1 MYLNILFVLIKERS
15 VIQLVKSNY
24 ALIALTCLFLLG
36 IIFFSY
42 RMFSLGILTVLS
54 LFLLYR
60 INFQYRPTLSLFVFF
75 FSGFVLFIL
84 GNDVIAQLG
93 ISKEVKIILNRS
105 LLFVLIL
112 GTVISIRR
120 NKQGVNLYTVMP
132 HWNDRIEFPNHTIKT
147 LTFLGFGFLGSMTIF
162 LPLLLMNS
170 TSISR
175 SLLIFALVFSLINA
189 VLEELLWRGLLLSS
203 LKKYISTFYA
213 VLVTSIG
220 FGLLHLSI
228 GIPILMSLSFSFGG
242 LFYALVVLKTKSIYP
257 AVLFHF
263 VINIGM
269 VLNGWIL

>member
-1 MYLNILFVLIKERS
+1 MLLFIRERS
-15 VIQLVKSNY
+15 VIQLVKSKHI
-24 ALIALTCLFLLG
+24 LIALTCIFFLS

-42 RMFSLGILTVLS
+42 RMFSFGILSGLS
-54 LFLLYR
+54 LFLFYR
-60 INFQYRPTLSLFVFF
+60 AHFKYRPTISLFVFF
-75 FSGFVLFIL
+75 LSGFLLFIL

-93 ISKEVKIILNRS
+93 ISKEAKIVLNRS

-120 NKQGVNLYTVMP
+120 NKQGVNLYTVVP
-132 HWNDRIEFPNHTIKT
+132 HWNDRIEFPHHTINT
-147 LTFLGFGFLGSMTIF
+147 LTFLGFGLLGSMTIF
-162 LPLLLMNS
+162 LPLLFMNS

-203 LKKYISTFYA
+203 FKKHISTFYA

-242 LFYALVVLKTKSIYP
+242 LFYAFVVLKTKSIYP
-257 AVLFHF
+257 AILFHF